1 MITETNHRRVR
12 PPFFMRR
19 SLALTIWRW
28 LFNLSILAVFL
39 VIIFNR
45 FNLSIRITLAGE
57 SSLLNNF
64 WLLITA
70 VIFLLFLTSTIHELG
85 HLLAGRIAHLKFQL
99 LVIGPLRITRNQ
111 SGYSLGWQRGNAIF
125 NGLAA
130 SIPEDADNLRK
141 RMLFFAA
148 GGPIASFLLAF
159 VAAAVAFYFNEND
172 AVLRT
177 YFWIW
182 ECALFTAV
190 VSYFFFLTSMKPGN
204 YQTGLPADGSRI
216 FMLLQNGEEAERW
229 CTLVALNSADIQ
241 GVRPRDWD
249 EPLLQRAMAVEDYSY
264 DYLMLR
270 LMHYQSLLDKGNI
283 DQAFNEL
290 EHIMQLHIAWESGIR
305 ALLALEKAYIC
316 GRYYSDVVQ
325 AEDYLSQVR
334 KNRAQQALQFRAET
348 AVLFAQQKP
357 IETISKAHETILL
370 LESQLPTGVTIA
382 EKAWMEEI
390 IQLAQKEKLA

>member
-1 MITETNHRRVR
+1 
-12 PPFFMRR
+12 MRR

-28 LFNLSILAVFL
+28 VFNLSILGVFL
-39 VIIFNR
+39 AIIFNR
-45 FNLSIRITLAGE
+45 FSLSIRITLAGE

-111 SGYSLGWQRGNAIF
+111 KGFSFGWQRGNAIF

-130 SIPEDADNLRK
+130 SIPEETDGLRK
-141 RMLFFAA
+141 RMLLFAA

-159 VAAAVAFYFNEND
+159 VALAVAFYFNEND
-172 AVLRT
+172 LFLRS

-216 FMLLQNGEEAERW
+216 FMLLKNGAEAGRW
-229 CTLVALNSADIQ
+229 CALVALNSADIQ
-241 GVRPRDWD
+241 GVRPKDWD
-249 EPLLQRAMAVEDYSY
+249 ESLLQRAMEVEDYSY

-270 LMHYQSLLDKGNI
+270 LMYYQSLLDSGDVNR
-283 DQAFNEL
+283 AFNEL

-305 ALLALEKAYIC
+305 ALLALEKAYVC
-316 GRYYSDVVQ
+316 GRYFEDVAQ
-325 AEDYLSQVR
+325 AEDLLNQVR
-334 KNRAQQALQFRAET
+334 KNRSQQSLQFRAET
-348 AVLFAQQKP
+348 AVLFAQQKAV
-357 IETISKAHETILL
+357 ETISKAHETILL
-370 LESQLPTGVTIA
+370 LESQVPTGVVVA
-382 EKAWMEEI
+382 EKAWMEEM
-390 IQLAQKEKLA
+390 IQLVQKEKLA